1 MKYALAIISIILC
14 FIVWYMFS
22 EKEFTTF
29 THSLGNYKAVC
40 TYYTFKEWTPK
51 LGIRSDANGFI
62 EIFNSK
68 DESMGK
74 VPVPNIQYIGN
85 LVWKDNTVTIKDIA
99 YWNFET
105 GECYWWDE
113 GEKIVVRKAKN

>member
-1 MKYALAIISIILC
+1 MKYALAIISLILC
-14 FIVWYMFS
+14 LIIWYMFS

-29 THSLGNYKAVC
+29 THSSGDYKAVC

-62 EIFNSK
+62 EIFNLRG
-68 DESMGK
+68 ESMGK

-113 GEKIVVRKAKN
+113 GEKVLVLNSKD